1 MNRAERIEADK
12 RKHEHDLM
20 DRRLGEQRIIDE
32 LSDKL
37 EPIKTRIT
45 SLEHS
50 RTRFKGVIT
59 GVSLAWGAL
68 VAYLTHGGKVR

>member
-12 RKHEHDLM
+12 RKHEYDLM
-20 DRRLGEQRIIDE
+20 DRRLGEQRVIDE

-37 EPIKTRIT
+37 EPIKGRVT

-50 RTRFKGVIT
+50 RTWYKGIT
-59 GVSLAWGAL
+59 TGLTMAWGAL
-68 VAYLTHGGKVR
+68 VAYLAHKGKF